1 MSEVR
6 LIDANRLITE
16 LWKAMWKYEDETE
29 KRFLESDELDVGDWF
44 SHRVFVQ
51 NMSDLDRDVVQKQ
64 PTVDAVAV
72 VRCKDCKY
80 CYAEGF
86 VNVRNVCE
94 KHYDFGNVDDNWFC
108 ADGERRTE

>member
-6 LIDANRLITE
+6 PIDANRLIKSIEDNRFTAE
-16 LWKAMWKYEDETE
+16 NVKSLFCITVKA
-29 KRFLESDELDVGDWF
+29 
-44 SHRVFVQ
+44 
-51 NMSDLDRDVVQKQ
+51 Q
-64 PTVDAVAV
+64 PTVDAVPV

-94 KHYDFGNVDDNWFC
+94 KHYDFGNVDDDWFC
-108 ADGERRTE
+108 ADGERRSE

>member
-6 LIDANRLITE
+6 LIDANALKLMKVAECAGHTIE
-16 LWKAMWKYEDETE
+16 YAAGWKRCVEYCKNDA
-29 KRFLESDELDVGDWF
+29 
-44 SHRVFVQ
+44 
-51 NMSDLDRDVVQKQ
+51 
-64 PTVDAVAV
+64 PTVDAVP

-94 KHYDFGNVDDNWFC
+94 KHYDFGNVDDDWFC
-108 ADGERRTE
+108 ADGERRSE